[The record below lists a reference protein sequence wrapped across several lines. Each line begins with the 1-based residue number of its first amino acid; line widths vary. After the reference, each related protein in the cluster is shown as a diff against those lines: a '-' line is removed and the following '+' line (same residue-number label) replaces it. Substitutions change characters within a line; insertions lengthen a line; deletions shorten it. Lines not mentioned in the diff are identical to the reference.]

1 MNFFNFSANEKR
13 PETPHIEFRVAVGH
27 MSATMSRKA
36 CFRTQVAAVLLIASI
51 SALSA
56 PAFARSAD
64 EKKWRK
70 ACTADAFSLCP
81 LQSVTGNR
89 NGVRDCLL
97 KKFDKVSD
105 PCVAVIRA
113 ALLPQPQLTATL
125 PSTTH

>member
-1 MNFFNFSANEKR
+1 
-13 PETPHIEFRVAVGH
+13 
-27 MSATMSRKA
+27 MSRKA
-36 CFRTQVAAVLLIASI
+36 CFRTQVAAALLIVSIGALGGPAS
-51 SALSA
+51 
-56 PAFARSAD
+56 ARSAD

-81 LQSVTGNR
+81 LQSFTGNR

-113 ALLPQPQLTATL
+113 ALQPQPQLATL
-125 PSTTH
+125 PSNTR